1 MITINDYKEKKLKK
15 IIEKT
20 GNNITG
26 IRDFTAGEEPS
37 LLFYFLADKLNYL
50 LDNNPQVAI
59 SKTGVKIRKKI
70 NPIIKAIA
78 PSFLG
83 GKQIIENRK
92 QLIDPKSTEEDEKV
106 VIPNRPVIWVANHGF
121 KDDILAS
128 VLAAERNAY
137 IVMGSLPQIYNTF
150 DGITAWLNGVVMV
163 NRKVKESK
171 KATLPKSAQ
180 AMEYGTDILIFPE
193 GVWNKS
199 PNELLL
205 DFWPGVYRLAKQQ
218 NALVVPLVHYSEDS
232 TDKKSTIHTV
242 IDDPIDITQ
251 MSEKEGLELLRDKMA
266 TWSYLMME
274 KYGQT
279 TREQLLEGY
288 DSTQEAWE
296 DHLRRRVATA
306 DRYDE
311 EIELTAD
318 YRPKDKERLE
328 DVFFPIANSE
338 PTKENIG
345 HVQEVKK
352 LVKEYKNNNFQRRF

>member
-1 MITINDYKEKKLKK
+1 MITIDDYKEKKLKK

-26 IRDFTAGEEPS
+26 IRDFTAGEKPS

-137 IVMGSLPQIYNTF
+137 IIMGSLPQIYNTF

-171 KATLPKSAQ
+171 KATLPKATK

-218 NALVVPLVHYSEDS
+218 NALVVPIVHYSEDS

-242 IDDPIDITQ
+242 IDDPIDITK
-251 MSEKEGLELLRDKMA
+251 MSEKEGLEILRDKMA
-266 TWSYLMME
+266 TWRYLMME

-279 TREQLLEGY
+279 TREQLIRGY
-288 DSTQEAWE
+288 NSSQEAWE
-296 DHLRRRVATA
+296 DHLRRRVLTA

-311 EIELTAD
+311 EIELMAD
-318 YRPKDKERLE
+318 YRSSDKVRPEE
-328 DVFFPIANSE
+328 VFSPIANLE
-338 PTKENIG
+338 PTKENIE
-345 HVQEVKK
+345 HVQGVKK
-352 LVKEYKNNNFQRRF
+352 LIKEYKNNDFQRRF